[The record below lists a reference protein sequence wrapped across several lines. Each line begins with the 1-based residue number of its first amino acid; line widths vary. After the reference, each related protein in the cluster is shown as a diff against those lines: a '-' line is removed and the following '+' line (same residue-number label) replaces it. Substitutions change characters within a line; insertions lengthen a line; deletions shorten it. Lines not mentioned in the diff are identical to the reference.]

1 MTARSPICADEQ
13 SPPRVGETRTVALD
27 KLGEEEARERAELL
41 SGVTY
46 RISLIL
52 TDDVA
57 VATFTSNTQV
67 DFDCS
72 RPGASTFIDL
82 TATAVESIVL
92 NGETVPVSAFKD
104 NRIALSDLAA
114 HNHLQVFAQCN
125 YDQTGVGLHRKLD
138 PSDGNVYCYTHFEP
152 FHAHRVFAAF
162 DQPDLK
168 ADFTFDVTAVP
179 DWTVISNVEGSRREI
194 GSSTVTTFGT
204 TEKISTYLAA
214 IVAGPYQKIST
225 NHRGIE
231 ITLYARASMFQ
242 YAERDAPE
250 IFEITKNGLDFYEK
264 SFGRKYPFSKYDHV
278 FVPEFNMGAMEN
290 PGCIT
295 YNETYLFRSTPT
307 LAQLTQRADVILHE
321 MAHMWFGDLVTMKWW
336 NDLWLNESFAT
347 VMSLL
352 AQIGA
357 TKYGPRAVL
366 DFADGEKAWA
376 LAQDQ
381 FSSTHPIAS
390 KAADTLDAEQNFD
403 GITYAKGAA
412 VLRQLLAW
420 LGEDVVFGGLK
431 EYFQLYEWG
440 TATLNDLLAVWQKH
454 AGSERDV
461 FRWAQLWL
469 TTTGPNI
476 LTGKRTDTDGK
487 PGFSVIQTAAGNP
500 PVLRPHRV
508 IVGAYKVEGGKLVRA
523 ERVTADIEDAVTEI
537 TQLGPQR
544 WDLILMNDEDLTYA
558 KVRFDEESR
567 HTVIDHVGDIEE
579 PLPRMLVWTSAWDM
593 VRDAEMPARE
603 FAAMVAQ
610 NIGKEGDPDTVRGH
624 VGRALS
630 AISGYGDQ
638 ANYVA
643 ASTKLAD
650 LSLVLLQGAEAKS
663 LMQLSTARLFVGAAE
678 SDKHLAYLDALYSG
692 AEKLAGLDVAGNID
706 LQWQMLI
713 ALAQGGRAGDVRI
726 DEQAAKDR
734 TNMGFDRALVAAA
747 ARPDAAVK
755 SAAWKRIQE
764 DRALSLKSYQSLIGG
779 FSAVS
784 HDNIGLL
791 DAYIDKYVEGLP
803 KVWDERT
810 VEEAEAFTTGL
821 FPRYRGRTRVLR
833 LAEELAARTDLPKPA
848 RRQLAEIRDDVVR
861 KAKAQELDRKC
872 GIDQQGAA

>member
-1 MTARSPICADEQ
+1 
-13 SPPRVGETRTVALD
+13 VALD
-27 KLGEEEARERAELL
+27 KLSEEEARARAELL

-46 RISLIL
+46 SVSLVL
-52 TDDVA
+52 TDDVS
-57 VATFTSNTQV
+57 VATVTSHTRV
-67 DFDCS
+67 EFDCS
-72 RPGASTFIDL
+72 QPGASTFINL
-82 TATAVESIVL
+82 TAASVESIVL
-92 NGETVPVSAFKD
+92 NDETVSLSAFK
-104 NRIALSDLAA
+104 NYRIELTGLAA
-114 HNHLQVFAQCN
+114 HNHLEVIAQCN

-168 ADFTFDVTAVP
+168 AEFTFDVTAVP
-179 DWTVISNVEGSRREI
+179 QWTVISNVEGSRREL
-194 GSSTVTTFGT
+194 GSSTLTTFGT
-204 TEKISTYLAA
+204 TQKISTYLAA
-214 IVAGPYQKIST
+214 IVAGPYQPIST

-231 ITLYARASMFQ
+231 IAIYARASMFQ
-242 YAERDAPE
+242 YAERDAEE

-264 SFGRKYPFSKYDHV
+264 AFGRKYPFSKYDHL
-278 FVPEFNMGAMEN
+278 FVPEFNMGAMEM

-295 YNETYLFRSTPT
+295 YNESYLFRSTPT
-307 LAQLTQRADVILHE
+307 LAQLSQRADVILHE

-347 VMSLL
+347 AMALL

-357 TKYGPRAVL
+357 TKYGPRAVV
-366 DFADGEKAWA
+366 DFADGDKAWA

-381 FSSTHPIAS
+381 FSSTHPIAGPV
-390 KAADTLDAEQNFD
+390 ADTLDAEQNFD

-420 LGEDVVFGGLK
+420 LGEDVVFDGLK

-440 TATLNDLLAVWQKH
+440 TATLDDLLAVWQKH

-461 FRWAQLWL
+461 FRWANLWL

-476 LTGKRTDTDGK
+476 LTGKRTDKDGK
-487 PGFSVIQTAAGNP
+487 PGFSIIQAPAGNP

-508 IVGAYKVEGGKLVRA
+508 IVGAYKIKGDKLVRF
-523 ERVTADIEDAVTEI
+523 ERVTVDIEGAVTEI
-537 TQLGPQR
+537 PQLGSEHY
-544 WDLILMNDEDLTYA
+544 DLVLVNDEDLTYA

-610 NIGKEGDPDTVRGH
+610 NIGKEDDHDTVRGH
-624 VGRALS
+624 VGSALS
-630 AISGYGDQ
+630 AVSGYGDQ

-650 LSLVLLQGAEAKS
+650 LSLTLLRGAQAGS

-678 SDKHLAYLDALYSG
+678 SDKHLAYVDALYSG
-692 AEKLAGLDVAGNID
+692 TETLPGLDVAGNID
-706 LQWQMLI
+706 LQWQMVI
-713 ALAQGGRAGDVRI
+713 TLAEGNRASDARI

-734 TNMGFDRALVAAA
+734 TNMGLDRALVAAA

-755 SAAWKRIQE
+755 SAAWARILE
-764 DRALSLKSYQSLIGG
+764 DRTLSLKSYQSLIRG
-779 FSAVS
+779 FRTVS
-784 HDNIGLL
+784 HENVGLL
-791 DAYIDKYVEGLP
+791 DAYIDKYVVELP

-810 VEEAEAFTTGL
+810 VDEAEAFTTGL
-821 FPRYRGRTRVLR
+821 FPSYRGRARVLQ
-833 LAEELAARTDLPKPA
+833 LAQELAARTDLPKPA

-861 KAKAQELDRKC
+861 MAKAQELDRKC
-872 GIDQQGAA
+872 GIDKEGAA